1 MAKSESE
8 TKHDPIVALCGK
20 RGQIQLLV
28 DYLAAPSKSLMH
40 SEIGYVPE
48 KPEAMLLILRINVPV
63 CLVPDEAR
71 QLARWLLDRDTM
83 PPPLLARADELQRL
97 SRFLTELA
105 NDADAMRPSRL
116 H

>member
-1 MAKSESE
+1 
-8 TKHDPIVALCGK
+8 
-20 RGQIQLLV
+20 V
-28 DYLAAPSKSLMH
+28 DYLAAPSHTMMH
-40 SEIGYVPE
+40 GEIGYMP
-48 KPEAMLLILRINVPV
+48 KNPEAMLLILRINVPV

-71 QLARWLLDRDTM
+71 QLARWLLNRDTM